1 MIFKKKQP
9 WFSLGK
15 NITEACAVIDDI
27 LDFFLSG
34 DQEKRLWLLWS
45 WVRGG
50 GTLFL

>member
-1 MIFKKKQP
+1 MIFIKSSP
-9 WFSLGK
+9 LEE
-15 NITEACAVIDDI
+15 NITEACAMIDDI

-34 DQEKRLWLLWS
+34 DQKRLWLLSS